1 MADQPIAEA
10 TEERSAS
17 QWVDDLRAMQAAPIT
32 TTVELTEGTSQP
44 VEFLR
49 IGVFTDANGRE
60 VEIDDA
66 RLNAIIAGFET
77 GAAGQ
82 DIPIDILHERKE
94 AAGWVSHI
102 YREGDR
108 LLARPE
114 WNELGRRLVGDKV
127 YRYLSATVDIT
138 RNVLRS
144 ISLVN
149 FPAIKG
155 LRPVELSDP
164 LAPPSQDDEST
175 GPATATPAPIPEHT
189 EVSMADEKTV
199 DVEAIEPA
207 TPPNTPAS
215 AVLSEQD
222 KAALR
227 KSVEAELRTALLA
240 EFAQIEQSK
249 ARMMAELMEQVRD
262 ERDLSEFAHKATAE
276 GRNALPMT
284 KEDLLATLSE
294 LPKPYR
300 SKVIALLR
308 TITENGTVDFT
319 EHGTSRGKAPGKL
332 DAETTAAIRSF
343 IAHGG
348 SVDTFFEANPEL
360 GAKADYNLEIGG

>member
-1 MADQPIAEA
+1 MDQPI
-10 TEERSAS
+10 TDTTDERQADE
-17 QWVDDLRAMQAAPIT
+17 WTRDLRAMQAAPIT
-32 TTVELTEGTSQP
+32 TTVELVEGTSQP

-108 LLARPE
+108 LLAKPE
-114 WNELGRRLVGDKV
+114 WNELGRKLVGDKV

-155 LRPVELSDP
+155 LRPVELQESDP

-175 GPATATPAPIPEHT
+175 GPATATPAPIPVT
-189 EVSMADEKTV
+189 EVSMADENTV
-199 DVEAIEPA
+199 DVEATEAPA
-207 TPPNTPAS
+207 PPNTPAS

-227 KSVEAELRTALLA
+227 KSVEAELRATLLA

-276 GRNALPMT
+276 GRNALPLT

-300 SKVIALLR
+300 AKVIALLR

-319 EHGTSRGKAPGKL
+319 EHGTSRGKTPSKL
-332 DAETTAAIRSF
+332 DAETTAAIRNF
-343 IAHGG
+343 VAAGG
-348 SVDTFFEANPEL
+348 SVETFFEANPEL
-360 GAKADYNLEIGG
+360 GARADYNLEIGG